1 MTKPPGL
8 TADGYLP
15 QTPEVDMK
23 NLHTS
28 LARRTRGED
37 GFTLIELLVV
47 VVILGILI
55 AIAIPT
61 YLNYRKSAADKSAQS
76 DLRNAITTLEACAV
90 EGGYPAS
97 VTSAGVMTTSP
108 TTLSCNNQTIKLSN
122 NTTMKY
128 TATGSPVTSYTAVTT
143 NSGGVPRFYCYDSA
157 VGGSVKEVTGPL
169 ASADC

>member
-1 MTKPPGL
+1 M
-8 TADGYLP
+8 
-15 QTPEVDMK
+15 
-23 NLHTS
+23 NRIRTS
-28 LARRTRGED
+28 LDRRNRGDD

-76 DLRNAITTLEACAV
+76 DLRNAITQFEACAV
-90 EGGYPAS
+90 EGGYPTT

-108 TTLSCNNQTIKLSN
+108 TTLSCNAQTVKLSA

-128 TATGSPVTSYTAVTT
+128 TATGTPPTSFTAVMT
-143 NSGGVPRFYCYDSA
+143 NSGGTKFYCYDSA
-157 VGGSVKEVTGPL
+157 VGGSVKEVVGPL